1 MSQTIIFYAILFTRL
16 HNATEVDATCSV
28 QLEPVVATLSH
39 QLLTARIYHGLYIEG
54 CITKPKLILQTVE
67 IVNFI
72 SCTGKTN

>member
-28 QLEPVVATLSH
+28 QLEPVVATLSY
-39 QLLTARIYHGLYIEG
+39 QLLTTRIYHGLYIEG